1 MVLDPLLRQ
10 PLAPWWKQLLAILID
25 GAIIGVAYAFVFIA
39 IGVALAHN
47 QSTNPSNG
55 TASPG
60 AVVVGLLLLWLLM
73 SIPAGIYYGAMN
85 GSRRGQTV
93 GKMALNIAV
102 RDANCGSPIGFG
114 RAFGRYMLTVL
125 FTVLLYIPAI
135 LDYLWPLWDGRRQ
148 SWHDKAVPSVVVDL
162 RPQW

>member
-1 MVLDPLLRQ
+1 MVLDPVLRQ
-10 PLAPWWKQLLAILID
+10 PLAPWWKRLLAILID
-25 GAIIGVAYAFVFIA
+25 GAIIGVAYFFVFIA

-47 QSTNPSNG
+47 QSTTPSNG
-55 TASPG
+55 TASPA
-60 AVVVGLLLLWLLM
+60 AVVGGLLFLWLLM
-73 SIPAGIYYGAMN
+73 SLPAGIYYGAMN

-102 RDANCGSPIGFG
+102 RDANYGSPIGFG

-135 LDYLWPLWDGRRQ
+135 LDNLWPLWDGRRQ
-148 SWHDKAVPSVVVDL
+148 SWHDKAVHSVVVDL
-162 RPQW
+162 RP